1 MIITS
6 SNKITGGIRAIYP
19 TNSSNIKIDGV
30 LIEKV
35 KSDNDF
41 ILIGECKNVELNN
54 IRFVDCATTGYNV
67 LIRNCANVSAYNCQ
81 DINTTSNG
89 YFFRVYTTDD
99 GINEKIT
106 IKGTI
111 TDKKEIKI
119 SSANSII
126 SSNEE
131 LIWDGSLLTGEIP
144 LNDSLDK
151 FKNLKIYI
159 SFNGNIVKDLNF
171 INNTAI
177 VRDFNLADDPI
188 ESVKINFL
196 EIKLTS
202 DTNKITINLNNQVE
216 ILNGS
221 NTNVES
227 NASIYR
233 ITGERICY

>member
-1 MIITS
+1 M
-6 SNKITGGIRAIYP
+6 
-19 TNSSNIKIDGV
+19 
-30 LIEKV
+30 
-35 KSDNDF
+35 
-41 ILIGECKNVELNN
+41 
-54 IRFVDCATTGYNV
+54 
-67 LIRNCANVSAYNCQ
+67 
-81 DINTTSNG
+81 
-89 YFFRVYTTDD
+89 YTTDD

-106 IKGTI
+106 IKNTI

-126 SSNEE
+126 SSNDEV
-131 LIWDGSLLTGEIP
+131 IWEGSLSTGEIP

-188 ESVKINFL
+188 ESVIVKFI

-202 DTNKITINLNNQVE
+202 DTNKITVNLNNQVD
-216 ILNGS
+216 ISNGS
-221 NTNVES
+221 NTSVSS
-227 NASIYR
+227 NATIYR
-233 ITGERICY
+233 ITGK